1 MVVPHQLSLGHGDGQ
16 GIIVLS
22 ETRASQK
29 NKLILSLHCAVFE
42 TGREILLEMTICTAP
57 AGGQFPASQQVTVD
71 LFLSPHV
78 RIPCANP
85 DFGRLLSL

>member
-1 MVVPHQLSLGHGDGQ
+1 MVVPHQLSLGHGDGE

-42 TGREILLEMTICTAP
+42 TGREILLETTRCTAP
-57 AGGQFPASQQVTVD
+57 AGEQFPANR
-71 LFLSPHV
+71 SPS
-78 RIPCANP
+78 I
-85 DFGRLLSL
+85 SS